1 MTRYP
6 FCFPATSQF
15 PGKSCDVLDNFRIRA
30 ISAVMKWIG
39 TGVLLAGTTYLIAQT
54 EVAPGETSPSI
65 GMEQIQALL
74 QDGNSD
80 TSYLL
85 KQLIGSDNA
94 NRYFYFPTRD
104 APATPAT
111 WGFRFEDVKFESK
124 DGTPLHGWFMPA
136 RGKSAK
142 ATIVFSH
149 GNAGSL
155 GHHLGFVMWMVEAGY
170 NVFMYDYRGFGKS
183 GGDLDRRGMVDDVKA
198 AFDYTA
204 ARRDV
209 DPRKLISYGHSLG
222 GAKSITAL
230 AEKNQPGL
238 KAVIVDGTFSSYQ
251 EMAKVIGGQLGA
263 NLITDEFSPKDF
275 IAKITDTPVLVVH
288 GNLDEVVPFSQGKA
302 LFDLANEPKT
312 LFEVKEGH
320 HGDSLARDNGA
331 YRKRMLKW
339 LDETI

>member
-1 MTRYP
+1 M
-6 FCFPATSQF
+6 
-15 PGKSCDVLDNFRIRA
+15 A
-30 ISAVMKWIG
+30 I
-39 TGVLLAGTTYLIAQT
+39 
-54 EVAPGETSPSI
+54 
-65 GMEQIQALL
+65 EQIQALL

-80 TSYLL
+80 ASNLV

-94 NRYFYFPTRD
+94 NRYFYFPTHD
-104 APATPAT
+104 EPATPAS
-111 WGFRFEDVKFESK
+111 WGFKYEDVNFRSE
-124 DGTPLHGWFMPA
+124 DGTRLHGWFMPA

-183 GGDLDRRGMVDDVKA
+183 GGNVDRRGMVNDVKA
-198 AFDYTA
+198 AFDYVTT
-204 ARRDV
+204 RPGV
-209 DPRKLISYGHSLG
+209 DPANLVSYGHSLG
-222 GAKSITAL
+222 GAKSVTAL
-230 AEKNQPGL
+230 AEKQQPGL
-238 KAVIVDGTFSSYQ
+238 KAIVIDGAFASYQ
-251 EMAKVIGGQLGA
+251 AMARVIGGQLGA

-275 IAKITDTPVLVVH
+275 IAKITRTPVLVIH
-288 GNLDEVVPFSQGKA
+288 GDRDEVVPFAQGKI

-331 YRKRMLKW
+331 YRKRLLKW

>member
-80 TSYLL
+80 TSNLL

-124 DGTPLHGWFMPA
+124 DGTRLHGWFMPA